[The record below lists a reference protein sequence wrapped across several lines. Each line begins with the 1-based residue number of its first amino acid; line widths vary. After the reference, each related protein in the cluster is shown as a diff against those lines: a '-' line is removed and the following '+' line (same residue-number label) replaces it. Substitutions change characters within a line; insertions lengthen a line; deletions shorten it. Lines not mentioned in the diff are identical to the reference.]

1 MRRRGKGDTEMMMW
15 YSGDWGW
22 GSWVLM
28 TVAMVVFWALLIN
41 AVVLVVRYLASLRAG
56 GADPTWVRNSA
67 EDLLAQRYAR
77 GEIDDDAY
85 QQRVTLLRQHR

>member
-1 MRRRGKGDTEMMMW
+1 MMMW

-28 TVAMVVFWALLIN
+28 TVAMVVFWALLIT

-56 GADPTWVRNSA
+56 AADPTWVSNSA